1 MNISS
6 LLTKTKYDERED
18 FEANLH
24 RGREIGDPE
33 AERKAFRE
41 YIDWEVTRRKKPGHS
56 FELVSALYQRATL
69 RFPTDTAFWEDF
81 VDFLNDEIISSNR
94 DVSVLPVLNKATSH
108 CPWSGTLW
116 SQYLLA
122 AERERQSFPNM
133 HNIKHKATSAGLLDT
148 GDMTEVLKVF
158 TAWCGFLRRHAF
170 HEDSTDEDMDVAE
183 VGIRSAIEDM
193 ETLGRE
199 RYGKNYQ
206 GDPDY
211 RLERI
216 YIKYLSQCCNW
227 QGARNVW
234 KGLVDIQG
242 DSYDFWLCYYLWEMS
257 TWGQVSYGETDLD
270 ASRRSKPSQ
279 ATHVLQQ
286 ALQRPKLDW
295 PEKILDT
302 FQHHCEQH
310 EDVEGLQAAVIQIRK
325 ARELVAR
332 RRQKE
337 GLAHEVASSQ
347 KLSQQENYQDRR
359 EHPETGF
366 DVGKRK
372 REDDQD
378 GSDAGIL
385 KKYRLEGDDG
395 FESNPSEVHSFA
407 PKRDRENA
415 TIIVRN
421 LPNGTTVTR
430 VRQFFRDVGLP
441 YPNLVQ
447 SNFLQCGTINS
458 LKLLPENDSQSVTA
472 TIEFDSKEDVLT
484 AQTKDM
490 KIFDGNAIEVQVGT
504 ESILFVTNFPPA
516 TGEGDIREMFA
527 KVVPLSHLS
536 HRRYTDTLQFGEVVD
551 VRFPSLKKNTHRR
564 FCYVQLK
571 SSHQARAATSLD
583 GKVLGAKYKM
593 VVKIADPE
601 RRQARTGPLYEG
613 RELHLQNIDWS
624 ATEDDIQQTFTKY
637 GEVERVR
644 IPRDVEGKSRGFGF
658 VVFSNRV
665 TGAQRFFFVA
675 AF

>member
-6 LLTKTKYDERED
+6 LLSKTKYDERED

-24 RGREIGDPE
+24 RGRESGDPE

-41 YIDWEVTRRKKPGHS
+41 YIDWETTRRKKPGHS

-94 DVSVLPVLNKATSH
+94 DVSALSVLNKATSH

-122 AERERQSFPNM
+122 AERENQSFPNM

-234 KGLVDIQG
+234 KGLVDTQG

-286 ALQRPKLDW
+286 ALQRPELDW
-295 PEKILDT
+295 PEKILET

-325 ARELVAR
+325 ARELGAK

-337 GLAHEVASSQ
+337 GLAHEAASSQ
-347 KLSQQENYQDRR
+347 KLSQQEKYQDKR
-359 EHPETGF
+359 EYYETGF
-366 DVGKRK
+366 DIGKRK
-372 REDDQD
+372 REYDQD
-378 GSDAGIL
+378 GSDATIL
-385 KKYRLEGDDG
+385 KKYRVEGDDG
-395 FESNPSEVHSFA
+395 FESNPSEVHSLT
-407 PKRDRENA
+407 PKRDRENT
-415 TIIVRN
+415 TIVVRN

-430 VRQFFRDVGLP
+430 VRQFFRDV
-441 YPNLVQ
+441 
-447 SNFLQCGTINS
+447 
-458 LKLLPENDSQSVTA
+458 D
-472 TIEFDSKEDVLT
+472 
-484 AQTKDM
+484 
-490 KIFDGNAIEVQVGT
+490 
-504 ESILFVTNFPPA
+504 
-516 TGEGDIREMFA
+516 
-527 KVVPLSHLS
+527 LS
-536 HRRYTDTLQFGEVVD
+536 
-551 VRFPSLKKNTHRR
+551 
-564 FCYVQLK
+564 
-571 SSHQARAATSLD
+571 
-583 GKVLGAKYKM
+583 
-593 VVKIADPE
+593 
-601 RRQARTGPLYEG
+601 
-613 RELHLQNIDWS
+613 
-624 ATEDDIQQTFTKY
+624 
-637 GEVERVR
+637 
-644 IPRDVEGKSRGFGF
+644 
-658 VVFSNRV
+658 
-665 TGAQRFFFVA
+665 
-675 AF
+675 